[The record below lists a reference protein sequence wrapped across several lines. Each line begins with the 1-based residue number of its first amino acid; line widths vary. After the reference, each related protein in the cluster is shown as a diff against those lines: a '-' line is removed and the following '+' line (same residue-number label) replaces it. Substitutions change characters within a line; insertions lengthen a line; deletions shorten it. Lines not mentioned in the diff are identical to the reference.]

1 MKLPGTFVLRRAY
14 FDEFSGS
21 GSLTQR
27 NICGLRLLSTWSA
40 KDIQNWYTQK
50 GYQEALTGVMG
61 DGEKSPDIEAG
72 NNRDSN
78 VVNLSLDWSDP
89 AQGKLL

>member
-1 MKLPGTFVLRRAY
+1 
-14 FDEFSGS
+14 
-21 GSLTQR
+21 
-27 NICGLRLLSTWSA
+27 
-40 KDIQNWYTQK
+40 
-50 GYQEALTGVMG
+50 MG

-89 AQGKLL
+89 AQGKQLLQPSTFLLKEVTKVSNS